1 MESDDMLAILF
12 TDTRHKTALN
22 GLTFVMSCLSIIGLF
37 VVSCCCHNNL
47 RISFAFVHWRSI
59 GKGCEKLWHVNYAVL
74 TSSLNFLMLSP
85 FFPMILPT
93 SLPCMM
99 SLMVSVTEGLP
110 FPSKTTLFSDASEFI
125 EWRSSISWVVSRE
138 RVVDSL
144 VKPGGYGQI
153 TNPVDVRLLR
163 GNRCEGK
170 VIYDLDGV
178 FSSFKKQE
186 PSWEECRVCG
196 SQTVVNSGSRWE
208 EAFEE
213 EKWEWVYAERILF
226 EKTKGRDKR
235 MQREKN
241 MTMMLPAETRRR
253 RNT

>member
-1 MESDDMLAILF
+1 MTCQLCCTHFFSKLLDVVTLLPNDTADLLALHDESDGKRDRRTAISIQ
-12 TDTRHKTALN
+12 DN
-22 GLTFVMSCLSIIGLF
+22 FVLWCLGI
-37 VVSCCCHNNL
+37 
-47 RISFAFVHWRSI
+47 HWVKKFDI
-59 GKGCEKLWHVNYAVL
+59 LGGFEGKGCWFTCKTGKLW
-74 TSSLNFLMLSP
+74 
-85 FFPMILPT
+85 
-93 SLPCMM
+93 
-99 SLMVSVTEGLP
+99 
-110 FPSKTTLFSDASEFI
+110 SD
-125 EWRSSISWVVSRE
+125 
-138 RVVDSL
+138 
-144 VKPGGYGQI
+144 YGQI

-253 RNT
+253 RRRRRNT